1 MSLHFL
7 KRDHITKQ
15 LRHDDRISEVVTDF
29 NYLGVTLRRS
39 GSFKVAIQKQSDKA
53 TKAMQGV
60 LKTQLLNLSTQLLD
74 SFHQIFH
81 PILLYGCEV

>member
-1 MSLHFL
+1 M
-7 KRDHITKQ
+7 
-15 LRHDDRISEVVTDF
+15 VTDF